1 MTFVSCFQ
9 ISNPRVTTFEIFDPG
24 VAGCGNTVLQSG
36 TQSHSS
42 HIFIQVQLQFPVP
55 KRKKK
60 HSICFT
66 ELQFF
71 QVSSL
76 FGFTHTNNFPGTMQQ
91 FSDQSLFYIHKL
103 LPSAP
108 LSCAGLSRKDQA
120 KPISCEYR
128 KDQGKPIS
136 CEYSKPD
143 ANGGRPLFN
152 F

>member
-42 HIFIQVQLQFPVP
+42 RIFIQSH
-55 KRKKK
+55 RN
-60 HSICFT
+60 
-66 ELQFF
+66 F
-71 QVSSL
+71 QSPRENTSTLFARLLRIFSSK
-76 FGFTHTNNFPGTMQQ
+76 FGFLYTNNFPGTMQQ
-91 FSDQSLFYIHKL
+91 FSDQSLFYLPKL

>member
-42 HIFIQVQLQFPVP
+42 HIFIQVQLQFPAP
-55 KRKKK
+55 KRE
-60 HSICFT
+60 HEHFICLTASDF
-66 ELQFF
+66 
-71 QVSSL
+71 SSSK
-76 FGFTHTNNFPGTMQQ
+76 FGFLYTNNFPGTMRQ

-128 KDQGKPIS
+128 K
-136 CEYSKPD
+136 PD
-143 ANGGRPLFN
+143 ANGGPLPLFN